1 MRVCFT
7 SNRPPSELY
16 ARGLNRK
23 YFLPFVRLL
32 TERCAVVRVGEP
44 GDHALD
50 YRTLP
55 PPPRASADVMR
66 RMPAASALALAP
78 RPLGEFLHGDG
89 AQSALLERW
98 STEGTDGTDGTD
110 GGSAATGTAATG
122 TPGGTAAPLGE
133 AFGTSRS
140 LPVAFGRRLHVRQTA
155 GDACWFAFDELC
167 GARAGAMGAADFL
180 ALARAYRTVYLSGL
194 PVLRPSMRN
203 EARRFVVLI
212 DALYEGRVRLL
223 VAADASPEATV
234 QPLLA
239 ASAHGGESDTTLAD
253 GAEVDVS
260 DVTVAAGVGGSE
272 RERTL
277 PSFAEAPVGGSYRVD
292 GELAAFFTS
301 KDEGHMLKRTL
312 SRLTEMTSRQP

>member
-32 TERCAVVRVGEP
+32 TERCAVMRVGEP
-44 GDHALD
+44 GDDALD

-55 PPPRASADVMR
+55 PPPSASAEVMR

-98 STEGTDGTDGTD
+98 STEATDGTD
-110 GGSAATGTAATG
+110 GGSAATGSAATGAAAPG
-122 TPGGTAAPLGE
+122 TPGGAAAPLGE
-133 AFGTSRS
+133 AFGSSRS

-155 GDACWFAFDELC
+155 GDACWFAFDDLC
-167 GARAGAMGAADFL
+167 GAGADAMGAADFL

-194 PVLRPSMRN
+194 PVLHPSMRN

-239 ASAHGGESDTTLAD
+239 ASESDTTMAD

-260 DVTVAAGVGGSE
+260 EVTAAARVGGSE
-272 RERTL
+272 RQRTQ
-277 PSFAEAPVGGSYRVD
+277 PSFAEAPVGGSFRVD
-292 GELAAFFTS
+292 GELAAFFTA